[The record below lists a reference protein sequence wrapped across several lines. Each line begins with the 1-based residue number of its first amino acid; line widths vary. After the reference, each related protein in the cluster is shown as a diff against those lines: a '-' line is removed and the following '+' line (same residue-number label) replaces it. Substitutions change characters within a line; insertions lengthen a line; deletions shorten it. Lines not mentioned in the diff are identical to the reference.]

1 MSGFFVFQIS
11 GGDRMAVQFLLYAN
25 LARKKTRHVAGS
37 FYNQGKEFC
46 PLDDGCGGA
55 GMTMPGVTI

>member
-1 MSGFFVFQIS
+1 
-11 GGDRMAVQFLLYAN
+11 MAVQFLLYAN

-55 GMTMPGVTI
+55 GITIPGVTI